1 MELRPLGDTGLDVS
15 VICLGTMTF
24 GEQNT
29 EAEAHQQLDCAFDF
43 GVNFIDTAEMYAIPT
58 CARTQGLTEQ
68 YIGTWLASSRVPRD
82 RVVVATKVTGPT
94 ESMDYLRD
102 GPRLN
107 AKQINQAIDDS
118 LRRLQTDYIDL
129 YQVHWPDRNTN
140 YFGQLG
146 YRFEDDE
153 DAIPIE
159 ETYEA
164 LRRLVESG
172 KARAIGVSNET
183 PWGIS
188 EYLRLSRE
196 NSGPRIVSIQ
206 NPYNLL
212 NRTFEVGLAEMAI
225 RERCGLL
232 AYSPLGFGVL
242 TGKYQQGHP
251 RGSRLQRWNYFTR
264 YTNPQA
270 QAATAKYV
278 ELSRQYGLKPA
289 QMALRFIQQQPF
301 VTSAIIGATT
311 IEQLQENLESANL
324 ELPRQLLR
332 EIDAV
337 HEAQPNPAP

>member
-1 MELRPLGDTGLDVS
+1 MELRPLGDTGLEVS

-29 EAEAHQQLDCAFDF
+29 EAEAHQQLDRAFDF
-43 GVNFIDTAEMYAIPT
+43 GVNFIDTAEMYAIPSR
-58 CARTQGLTEQ
+58 ADTQGLTER

-82 RVVVATKVTGPT
+82 RVVVATKVAGPS
-94 ESMDYLRD
+94 ESMDYLRG

-107 AKQINQAIDDS
+107 AKHINQAMDDS
-118 LRRLQTDYIDL
+118 LRRLRTDYVDL
-129 YQVHWPDRNTN
+129 YQVHWPERNTN

-146 YRFEDDE
+146 YRGGDDL
-153 DAIPIE
+153 DVIPIE

-164 LRRLVESG
+164 LCRLVESG

-196 NSGPRIVSIQ
+196 ASGPRVASIQ

-212 NRTFEVGLAEMAI
+212 NRTFEVGLAEIAM

-232 AYSPLGFGVL
+232 AYSPLGFGIL
-242 TGKYQQGHP
+242 TGKYQRGRP
-251 RGSRLQRWNYFTR
+251 RGSRLQRWSYFNR

-270 QAATAKYV
+270 KTATAKYLA
-278 ELSRQYGLKPA
+278 LSRQHDLIPA
-289 QMALRFIQQQPF
+289 QMALMFIRQQPF
-301 VTSAIIGATT
+301 VTSVIIGATT
-311 IEQLQENLESANL
+311 IKQLEENLQSAHL
-324 ELPRQLLR
+324 DLPRQLLN
-332 EIDAV
+332 EIDAI

>member
-43 GVNFIDTAEMYAIPT
+43 GVNFIDTAEMYAIPS

-68 YIGTWLASSRVPRD
+68 YIGTWIASSRIPRD
-82 RVVVATKVTGPT
+82 RIVIATKVVGPS
-94 ESMDYLRD
+94 ESMDYLRG

-107 AKQINQAIDDS
+107 AKHINQAIDDS

-129 YQVHWPDRNTN
+129 YQVHWPERNTN

-146 YRFEDDE
+146 YRFEDDQ
-153 DAIPIE
+153 DAVPIE

-164 LRRLVESG
+164 LCRLVESG

-183 PWGIS
+183 PWGVA

-196 NSGPRIVSIQ
+196 SPGPRIVSVQ

-242 TGKYQQGHP
+242 TGKYQQGYP
-251 RGSRLQRWNYFTR
+251 RGARLQRWNYFTR

-270 QAATAKYV
+270 KAATDQYV
-278 ELSRQYGLKPA
+278 ALSHQYDLTPA
-289 QMALRFIQQQPF
+289 QMALSFIQQQPF

-324 ELPRQLLR
+324 ELPRKLLR
-332 EIDAV
+332 EIDAI

>member
-15 VICLGTMTF
+15 AICLGTMTF

-43 GVNFIDTAEMYAIPT
+43 GVNFIDTAEMYAVPS

-68 YIGTWLASSRVPRD
+68 YIGTWIASSRVPRD
-82 RVVVATKVTGPT
+82 RIVVATKVAGPS
-94 ESMDYLRD
+94 ESMDYLRG

-107 AKQINQAIDDS
+107 AKHINQAIDDS

-129 YQVHWPDRNTN
+129 YQVHWPERNTN

-146 YRFEDDE
+146 YRFEDDQ

-159 ETYEA
+159 ETYEV
-164 LRRLVESG
+164 LCRLVESG

-183 PWGIS
+183 PWGVA
-188 EYLRLSRE
+188 EYLWLSRE
-196 NSGPRIVSIQ
+196 GSGPRIASIQ

-242 TGKYQQGHP
+242 TGKYQRGRP

-264 YTNPQA
+264 YSNPRA
-270 QAATAKYV
+270 KAATDKYV
-278 ELSRQYGLKPA
+278 ALSRQYDLTPA
-289 QMALRFIQQQPF
+289 QMALSFIQQQPF

-324 ELPRQLLR
+324 ELPHQLLR

>member
-1 MELRPLGDTGLDVS
+1 MDLRPLGEAGLDVS
-15 VICLGTMTF
+15 VLCLGTMTF

-29 EAEAHQQLDCAFDF
+29 EAEAHRQLDCAFDF
-43 GVNFIDTAEMYAIPT
+43 GVNFIDTAEMYAIPS

-82 RVVVATKVTGPT
+82 RVVVATKVVGPS
-94 ESMDYLRD
+94 ESMDYLRG
-102 GPRLN
+102 GPRLD
-107 AKQINQAIDDS
+107 ARHINQAIDDS

-129 YQVHWPDRNTN
+129 YQVHWPERNTN

-146 YRFEDDE
+146 YRFEDDR

-159 ETYEA
+159 ETYET
-164 LRRLVESG
+164 LCRLVESG

-183 PWGIS
+183 PWGVA

-196 NSGPRIVSIQ
+196 SPGPRIASIQ

-232 AYSPLGFGVL
+232 AYSPLGFGTL
-242 TGKYQQGHP
+242 TGKYLRRRP
-251 RGSRLQRWNYFTR
+251 KGSRLQRWNYFTR

-270 QAATAKYV
+270 KAATAKYAA
-278 ELSRQYGLKPA
+278 LARQHGLTPA
-289 QMALRFIQQQPF
+289 QMALGFIQQQPF
-301 VTSAIIGATT
+301 VTSVIIGATT
-311 IEQLQENLESANL
+311 LKQLKENLESADL

-332 EIDAV
+332 EIDV
-337 HEAQPNPAP
+337 LHEAQPNPAP

>member
-1 MELRPLGDTGLDVS
+1 MEFRPLGDTDLDVS

-29 EAEAHQQLDCAFDF
+29 EAEAHRQLDCAFDF

-94 ESMDYLRD
+94 ESMDYLRG

-107 AKQINQAIDDS
+107 AKHINQAVDDS

-129 YQVHWPDRNTN
+129 YQVHWPERNTN

-146 YRFEDDE
+146 YPCEDNQ

-164 LRRLVESG
+164 LGGLVESG
-172 KARAIGVSNET
+172 KVRTIGISNET
-183 PWGIS
+183 PWGVS
-188 EYLRLSRE
+188 EYLRLSQE
-196 NSGPRIVSIQ
+196 ASGPRIVSIQ

-212 NRTFEVGLAEMAI
+212 NRTFEVGLAEIAV

-242 TGKYQQGHP
+242 TGKYQRGRPQ
-251 RGSRLQRWNYFTR
+251 GSRLQRWSYFTR
-264 YTNPQA
+264 YSNPQA
-270 QAATAKYV
+270 KTATAKYLA
-278 ELSRQYGLKPA
+278 LSRQYDLTPA
-289 QMALRFIQQQPF
+289 QMALSFIQQQPF
-301 VTSAIIGATT
+301 VTSVITGATT
-311 IEQLQENLESANL
+311 IEQLEENLESANL
-324 ELPRQLLR
+324 KLPRELLR
-332 EIDAV
+332 EIDAI

>member
-270 QAATAKYV
+270 QAASAKYV

>member
-1 MELRPLGDTGLDVS
+1 MDLRPLGEAGLDVS
-15 VICLGTMTF
+15 VLCLGTMTF

-29 EAEAHQQLDCAFDF
+29 EAEAHRQLDCAFDF
-43 GVNFIDTAEMYAIPT
+43 GVNFIDTAEMYAIPS

-82 RVVVATKVTGPT
+82 RVVVATKVVGPS
-94 ESMDYLRD
+94 ESMDYLRG
-102 GPRLN
+102 GPRLD
-107 AKQINQAIDDS
+107 ARHINQAIDDS

-129 YQVHWPDRNTN
+129 YQVHWPERNTN

-146 YRFEDDE
+146 YRFEDDQ

-164 LRRLVESG
+164 LCRLVESG

-183 PWGIS
+183 PWGVA

-196 NSGPRIVSIQ
+196 SPGPRIASIQ

-232 AYSPLGFGVL
+232 AYSPLGFGTL
-242 TGKYQQGHP
+242 TGKYLRRRP
-251 RGSRLQRWNYFTR
+251 KGSRLQRWNYFTR

-270 QAATAKYV
+270 KAATAKYAA
-278 ELSRQYGLKPA
+278 LARQHGLTPA
-289 QMALRFIQQQPF
+289 QMALGFIQQQPF
-301 VTSAIIGATT
+301 VTSVIIGATT
-311 IEQLQENLESANL
+311 LKQLKENLESADL
-324 ELPRQLLR
+324 ELPRPLLR
-332 EIDAV
+332 EIDAL

>member
-29 EAEAHQQLDCAFDF
+29 EAEAHRQLDCAFDF

-82 RVVVATKVTGPT
+82 RVVVATKVTGPS
-94 ESMDYLRD
+94 ESMDYLRG

-107 AKQINQAIDDS
+107 AKHINQAVDDS
-118 LRRLQTDYIDL
+118 LRRLKTDYIDL
-129 YQVHWPDRNTN
+129 YQVHWPERDTN

-146 YRFEDDE
+146 YPCEDDQ

-159 ETYEA
+159 ETYET
-164 LRRLVESG
+164 LCRLVESG
-172 KARAIGVSNET
+172 KVRTIGVSNET
-183 PWGIS
+183 PWGVS
-188 EYLRLSRE
+188 EYLRIARE
-196 NSGPRIVSIQ
+196 ASGPRIASIQ

-212 NRTFEVGLAEMAI
+212 NRTFEVGLAEIAV
-225 RERCGLL
+225 REHCGLL

-242 TGKYQQGHP
+242 TGKYQRGRP
-251 RGSRLQRWNYFTR
+251 KGSRLQRWNYFTR

-270 QAATAKYV
+270 KTATTKYLA
-278 ELSRQYGLKPA
+278 LSRQYDLTPA
-289 QMALRFIQQQPF
+289 QMALGFIQQKPF
-301 VTSAIIGATT
+301 VTSVIIGATT
-311 IEQLQENLESANL
+311 IEQLEENLESANL
-324 ELPRQLLR
+324 KLPRQLLL
-332 EIDAV
+332 EIDAI
-337 HEAQPNPAP
+337 HETQPNPAP

>member
-1 MELRPLGDTGLDVS
+1 MEFRPLGDTGIEVS
-15 VICLGTMTF
+15 AICLGTMTF

-29 EAEAHQQLDCAFDF
+29 EAEAHRQLDCAVDF
-43 GVNFIDTAEMYAIPT
+43 GVNFIDTAEMYAIPS

-82 RVVVATKVTGPT
+82 RVVVSTKVAGPS
-94 ESMDYLRD
+94 ESMDYLRG
-102 GPRLN
+102 GPRLD
-107 AKQINQAIDDS
+107 ATHITQAIDDS

-129 YQVHWPDRNTN
+129 YQVHWPERNTN
-140 YFGQLG
+140 YFGELG

-159 ETYEA
+159 DTYGA
-164 LRRLVESG
+164 LCRLVESG
-172 KARAIGVSNET
+172 KARAIGISNET
-183 PWGIS
+183 PWGMA
-188 EYLRLSRE
+188 EYLRLSRDG
-196 NSGPRIVSIQ
+196 SGPRIASIQ

-242 TGKYQQGHP
+242 TGKYQQERP

-270 QAATAKYV
+270 KAATAKYLA
-278 ELSRQYGLKPA
+278 LSRQYDLTPA
-289 QMALRFIQQQPF
+289 QMALSFIQQQPF

-311 IEQLQENLESANL
+311 IEQLEENLDSANL
-324 ELPRQLLR
+324 ELPRPLLR
-332 EIDAV
+332 EIDAI